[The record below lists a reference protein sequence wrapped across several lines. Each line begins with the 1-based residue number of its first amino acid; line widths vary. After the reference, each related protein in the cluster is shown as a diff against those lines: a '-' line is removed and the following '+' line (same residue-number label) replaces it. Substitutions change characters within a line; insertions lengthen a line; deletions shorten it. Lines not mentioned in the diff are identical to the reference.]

1 MNKLLIGGSILIS
14 IFPIQLL
21 NISHFL
27 FYNILDFDLQG
38 SSLQTPSNSNYDHQL
53 TISSLNELTVTSIG
67 AVSGNSGTSQGWM
80 NTVPLSTSATNT
92 LNKRTAN
99 NLRMKRQNGNANQ
112 DLYVKDY
119 IKKRILILDLLVR
132 IILYYF
138 NII

>member
-1 MNKLLIGGSILIS
+1 M
-14 IFPIQLL
+14 
-21 NISHFL
+21 FL
-27 FYNILDFDLQG
+27 CIVIILDFDLQG
-38 SSLQTPSNSNYDHQL
+38 GSLQTPSNTIYDHQL
-53 TISSLNELTVTSIG
+53 TISSLNELTVSSIG

-80 NTVPLSTSATNT
+80 NTVPLSSSATNT

-132 IILYYF
+132 IYYRFRYELILT
-138 NII
+138 

>member
-1 MNKLLIGGSILIS
+1 LYTYIV
-14 IFPIQLL
+14 
-21 NISHFL
+21 
-27 FYNILDFDLQG
+27 LDFDLQG
-38 SSLQTPSNSNYDHQL
+38 GSLLTPSNTNYDHQL

-80 NTVPLSTSATNT
+80 NTVPLSTSATNS

-99 NLRMKRQNGNANQ
+99 NSRMKRQNGNANQ

-132 IILYYF
+132 SYF
-138 NII
+138 TCYFCNLKKL

>member
-1 MNKLLIGGSILIS
+1 MNKLFIGESILIS
-14 IFPIQLL
+14 IFSIQLL

-27 FYNILDFDLQG
+27 FYIILDFDLQG

-53 TISSLNELTVTSIG
+53 TISSLNELTVSSIG

-132 IILYYF
+132 IYYIILT
-138 NII
+138 

>member
-1 MNKLLIGGSILIS
+1 M
-14 IFPIQLL
+14 
-21 NISHFL
+21 
-27 FYNILDFDLQG
+27 
-38 SSLQTPSNSNYDHQL
+38 QTPSNSNYDHQL
-53 TISSLNELTVTSIG
+53 TISSLNELTVSSIG
-67 AVSGNSGTSQGWM
+67 AVSGNSGTTQGWM

-132 IILYYF
+132 IYYIILKQAMSSCLF
-138 NII
+138 WFLIIYHILQTFLHSKRLFFF

>member
-1 MNKLLIGGSILIS
+1 M
-14 IFPIQLL
+14 
-21 NISHFL
+21 FL
-27 FYNILDFDLQG
+27 YIVIILDFDLQG
-38 SSLQTPSNSNYDHQL
+38 GSLQTPSNTIYDHQL
-53 TISSLNELTVTSIG
+53 TISSLNELTVSSIG

-80 NTVPLSTSATNT
+80 NTVPLSSSATNT

-132 IILYYF
+132 IYHRFRYKLILTSDCVYKLHLYEV
-138 NII
+138 NKN

>member
-1 MNKLLIGGSILIS
+1 ML
-14 IFPIQLL
+14 
-21 NISHFL
+21 
-27 FYNILDFDLQG
+27 
-38 SSLQTPSNSNYDHQL
+38 TPSNTNYDHQL

-132 IILYYF
+132 SYF
-138 NII
+138 TCYFLQFEETMNSCYSKLITNTIQ